1 MRDDMNQ
8 TIQTLK
14 GFRDFLP
21 ASAIKRNFV
30 MGKMKDVFALYGF
43 DPLETPAL
51 EYAETLLGKYGGEAD
66 KLLYLFEDNGKR
78 KVGLRY
84 DQTVPLSRVIAQ
96 YQNDLPIPFKRYQM
110 QPVWRAENT
119 KKGRYRE
126 FLQCDIDT
134 IGSDDPLSDTE
145 IIACTLK
152 VLQNLGLTNVQ
163 CLIND
168 RTIFDTGNFS
178 KKEIVIIDKFDK
190 IGRDGVINE
199 LKKIGVTDAE
209 RRLSVLE
216 GAKPTERL
224 ARIIQQLEMQGFS
237 NGKDFRFTPTIARG
251 LDYYTSTIF
260 EVKVL
265 DGTSLSIA
273 GGGRYDELIGQF
285 SGTAMPAVGIA
296 FGFDRLMECLDEKGL
311 LPDISSSSKVLV
323 TICTPDTLPEN
334 LITAETLRTKGVPT
348 ELYLN
353 ANAKLEKQLKYAD
366 KKGIPFVIIQG
377 PEEVTNNTLQLKDM
391 RLRTSKT
398 VTINTLI
405 DELK

>member
-1 MRDDMNQ
+1 MN
-8 TIQTLK
+8 TTMQTLK

-21 ASAIKRNFV
+21 ASAIKRDFV
-30 MGKMKDVFALYGF
+30 MGKMKEIFALYGF

-51 EYAETLLGKYGGEAD
+51 EYAETLLGKNGGEAD

-78 KVGLRY
+78 KIGLRY

-96 YQNDLPIPFKRYQM
+96 YQNDLPIPFKRYQI

-119 KKGRYRE
+119 QKGRYRE

-134 IGSDDPLSDTE
+134 IGSNDPLSDTE
-145 IIACTLK
+145 IIACTLR
-152 VLQNLGLTNVQ
+152 VLQNLGLNNVQ

-168 RTIFDTGNFS
+168 RTIFDMCNFS
-178 KKEIVIIDKFDK
+178 KKEIIIIDKFDK
-190 IGRDGVINE
+190 IGRDGVIEE
-199 LKKIGVTDAE
+199 LKKNGMTDAE

-216 GAKPTERL
+216 SAKPTERL
-224 ARIIQQLEMQGFS
+224 LMIMQQLKTQGFTS
-237 NGKDFRFTPTIARG
+237 GKDFRFTPTIARG

-260 EVKVL
+260 EIKVT
-265 DGTSLSIA
+265 DGTNLSIA

-285 SGTAMPAVGIA
+285 SGTGVPAVGIA
-296 FGFDRLMECLDEKGL
+296 FGFDRLMECLDEKRL

-323 TICTPDTLPEN
+323 TICAPETVQQN
-334 LITAETLRTKGVPT
+334 LITSETLRAKGIPT

-366 KKGIPFVIIQG
+366 KKGIPYVIIQG
-377 PEEVTNNTLQLKDM
+377 PDEVKNNTVQLKNM
-391 RLRTSKT
+391 RERTSKL
-398 VTINTLI
+398 VTIDTLI
-405 DELK
+405 TELT